1 MATSPLFC
9 ATPKI
14 WTGSVGSGW
23 TAGNWQKLLDASNA
37 GAGANGSKIVAV
49 VVTSNDSSAR
59 VIQMAV
65 VRAESCTVTSAT
77 PGVVTI
83 SGGHNLVAGDQVFF
97 TAATIPTG
105 VTAGLT
111 YFVVA
116 GGLTA
121 TQFEF
126 ATSAGGTA
134 VNTSSTGTTVVANIV
149 RIIGA
154 ASVAITAGTDG
165 STAAANLHS
174 TTLLPGLPVDNDGE
188 SYTILESGD
197 YLAISNTAGVTANK
211 LITAVAYGGNF

>member
-9 ATPKI
+9 ATPKV
-14 WTGSVGSGW
+14 WSGSVGSGW
-23 TAGNWQKLLDASNA
+23 TAGNWQKLVDAANA
-37 GAGANGSKIVAV
+37 GAGASGSKIVAV
-49 VVTSNDSSAR
+49 MATSNDSSAR
-59 VIQMAV
+59 VIQLAV
-65 VRAESCTVTSAT
+65 VRAVSCTVTSAT

-111 YFVVA
+111 YFVIA

-134 VNTSSTGTTVVANIV
+134 VNTSSTGTTVVTNIV
-149 RIIGA
+149 RIIGSV
-154 ASVAITAGTDG
+154 SVAITSGTDG
-165 STAAANLHS
+165 STAATNLHAP
-174 TTLLPGLPVDNDGE
+174 TLLPGIPVDNDGE
-188 SYTILESGD
+188 TYTILESTD
-197 YLAISNTAGVTANK
+197 YLAISNTTSVTANK
-211 LITAVAYGGNF
+211 LISVTAYGGNF